1 MDIYMRYLDMEYL
14 FIVSSRITIQS
25 HAEFSDRFYACMDAV
40 IFTKDGKGVIFILD
54 TDGVM
59 QLIALII
66 MILLS
71 AFFSSAETALSTA
84 NRVRLKTMADE
95 GNKRAKTALY
105 VLEHYGRMLSAILIG
120 NNVVNL
126 SASALAT
133 TLAIRI
139 NFTVGIA
146 TAILTV
152 VILLF
157 GEITPKNM
165 GMVSAEKLAL
175 LYSPVILG
183 LMKVMT
189 PVIVVI
195 DFLAKGIM
203 RLLHIDM
210 DKKPTMTENELRTYV
225 EVGHEDG
232 VIESEEREMIYNVF
246 DFGDAVAKDVM
257 IPRIDMVT
265 VDREATYDEVMQI
278 FKECMYTRI
287 PVYQEDKDNIVGM
300 INIKD
305 FILVEDKEAF
315 RIEDILREAYYT
327 YEFKKTADLLVEMR
341 QKCFNVAFVLNEY
354 GGTAGMITLED
365 LLEEIVG
372 EIRDEYDSDE
382 EQLIQKMQ
390 ERTYLVEGSMKLS
403 DINDELHTELSSEDY
418 DSIGGLV
425 IEHLDRV
432 PEDGAR
438 IVTEQGIRLQ
448 VQGVSQNRIL
458 KVIMELPEPEHTEDE
473 EAAAEENR
481 GGAGA

>member
-1 MDIYMRYLDMEYL
+1 M
-14 FIVSSRITIQS
+14 
-25 HAEFSDRFYACMDAV
+25 
-40 IFTKDGKGVIFILD
+40 D

-66 MILLS
+66 LVLLS
-71 AFFSSAETALSTA
+71 AFFSSAETSLTTV
-84 NRVRLKTMADE
+84 NRVRLKTLAEE
-95 GNKRAKTALY
+95 GNRRAKT
-105 VLEHYGRMLSAILIG
+105 VLEVLDKYGKMLSAILIG
-120 NNVVNL
+120 NNIVNL

-133 TLAIRI
+133 TLAIHI
-139 NFTVGIA
+139 HFTVGIA

-152 VILLF
+152 VILIF
-157 GEITPKNM
+157 GEIVPKNM
-165 GMVSAEKLAL
+165 AMINSEKMAL
-175 LYSPVILG
+175 LYASMISG
-183 LMKVMT
+183 LMKLLT
-189 PVIVVI
+189 PLIFVI
-195 DFLAKGIM
+195 DSLAKGIM
-203 RLLHIDM
+203 KLFRVDA
-210 DKKPTMTENELRTYV
+210 DKKTAMTENELRTYV

-265 VDREATYDEVMQI
+265 VDKEATYEEVMEV
-278 FKECMYTRI
+278 FKDCMYTRI
-287 PVYQEDKDNIVGM
+287 PVFEEDKDNIIGL

-305 FILVEDKEAF
+305 FILVEDKAKF
-315 RIEDILREAYYT
+315 KISDILRQAYYT

-390 ERTYLVEGSMKLS
+390 DRTYLVEGSMKLS
-403 DINDELHTELSSEDY
+403 DINDELGTDLQSEDY
-418 DSIGGLV
+418 DSIGGLI

-432 PEDGAR
+432 PEDGAQ
-438 IVTEQGIRLQ
+438 IVTDQGIRLQ

-458 KVIMELPEPEHTEDE
+458 KVIMELPEEKEPEDNPEKDSE
-473 EAAAEENR
+473 KEK
-481 GGAGA
+481 

>member
-1 MDIYMRYLDMEYL
+1 M
-14 FIVSSRITIQS
+14 
-25 HAEFSDRFYACMDAV
+25 
-40 IFTKDGKGVIFILD
+40 D

-66 MILLS
+66 LVLLS
-71 AFFSSAETALSTA
+71 AFFSSAETSLTTV
-84 NRVRLKTMADE
+84 NRVRLKTLAEE
-95 GNKRAKTALY
+95 GNRRAKTALE
-105 VLEHYGRMLSAILIG
+105 VLDKYGKMLSAILIG
-120 NNVVNL
+120 NNIVNL

-133 TLAIRI
+133 TLAIHI
-139 NFTVGIA
+139 HFTVGIA

-152 VILLF
+152 VILIF
-157 GEITPKNM
+157 GEIVPKNM
-165 GMVSAEKLAL
+165 AMINSEKMAL
-175 LYSPVILG
+175 LYASMISG
-183 LMKVMT
+183 LMKLLT
-189 PVIVVI
+189 PLIFVI
-195 DFLAKGIM
+195 DSLAKGIM
-203 RLLHIDM
+203 KLFRVDA
-210 DKKPTMTENELRTYV
+210 DKKTAMTENELRTYV

-265 VDREATYDEVMQI
+265 VDKEATYEEVMEV
-278 FKECMYTRI
+278 FKDCMYTRI
-287 PVYQEDKDNIVGM
+287 PVFEEDKDNIIGL

-305 FILVEDKEAF
+305 FILVEDKAKF
-315 RIEDILREAYYT
+315 RISDILRQAYYT

-390 ERTYLVEGSMKLS
+390 DRTYLVEGSMKLS
-403 DINDELHTELSSEDY
+403 DINDELGTDLQSEDY
-418 DSIGGLV
+418 DSIGGLI

-432 PEDGAR
+432 PEDGAQ
-438 IVTEQGIRLQ
+438 IVTDQGIRLQ

-458 KVIMELPEPEHTEDE
+458 KVIMELPEEKESEDNQE
-473 EAAAEENR
+473 KDSEKEK
-481 GGAGA
+481 

>member
-1 MDIYMRYLDMEYL
+1 
-14 FIVSSRITIQS
+14 
-25 HAEFSDRFYACMDAV
+25 
-40 IFTKDGKGVIFILD
+40 LD

-66 MILLS
+66 LVLLS
-71 AFFSSAETALSTA
+71 AFFSSAETSLTTV
-84 NRVRLKTMADE
+84 NRVRLKTLAEE
-95 GNKRAKTALY
+95 GNRRAKTALE
-105 VLEHYGRMLSAILIG
+105 VLDKYGKMLSAILIG
-120 NNVVNL
+120 NNIVNL

-133 TLAIRI
+133 TLAIHI
-139 NFTVGIA
+139 HFTVGIA

-152 VILLF
+152 VILIF
-157 GEITPKNM
+157 GEIVPKNM
-165 GMVSAEKLAL
+165 AMINSEKMAL
-175 LYSPVILG
+175 LYASMISG
-183 LMKVMT
+183 LMKLLT
-189 PVIVVI
+189 PLIFVI
-195 DFLAKGIM
+195 DSLAKGIM
-203 RLLHIDM
+203 KLFRVDA
-210 DKKPTMTENELRTYV
+210 DKKTAMTENELRTYV

-265 VDREATYDEVMQI
+265 VDKEATYEEVMEV
-278 FKECMYTRI
+278 FKDCMYTRI
-287 PVYQEDKDNIVGM
+287 PVFEEDKDNIIGL

-305 FILVEDKEAF
+305 FILVEDKAKF
-315 RIEDILREAYYT
+315 KISDILRQAYYT

-390 ERTYLVEGSMKLS
+390 DRTYLVEGSMKLS
-403 DINDELHTELSSEDY
+403 DINDELGTDLKSEDY
-418 DSIGGLV
+418 DSIGGLI

-432 PEDGAR
+432 PEDGAQ
-438 IVTEQGIRLQ
+438 IVTDQGIRLQ

-458 KVIMELPEPEHTEDE
+458 KVIMELPEEKAPEDN
-473 EAAAEENR
+473 AEKDSEKEK
-481 GGAGA
+481 

>member
-1 MDIYMRYLDMEYL
+1 M
-14 FIVSSRITIQS
+14 
-25 HAEFSDRFYACMDAV
+25 
-40 IFTKDGKGVIFILD
+40 D

-66 MILLS
+66 LVLLS
-71 AFFSSAETALSTA
+71 AFFSSAETSLTTV
-84 NRVRLKTMADE
+84 NRVRLKTLAEE
-95 GNKRAKTALY
+95 GNRRAKTALE
-105 VLEHYGRMLSAILIG
+105 VLDKYGKMLSAILIG
-120 NNVVNL
+120 NNIVNL

-133 TLAIRI
+133 TLAIHI
-139 NFTVGIA
+139 HFTVGIA

-152 VILLF
+152 VILIF
-157 GEITPKNM
+157 GEIVPKNM
-165 GMVSAEKLAL
+165 AMINSEKMAL
-175 LYSPVILG
+175 LYASMISG
-183 LMKVMT
+183 LMKLLT
-189 PVIVVI
+189 PLIFVI
-195 DFLAKGIM
+195 DSLAKGIM
-203 RLLHIDM
+203 KLFRVDA
-210 DKKPTMTENELRTYV
+210 DKKTAMTENELRTYV

-265 VDREATYDEVMQI
+265 VDKEATYEEVMEV
-278 FKECMYTRI
+278 FKDCMYTRI
-287 PVYQEDKDNIVGM
+287 PVFEEDKDNIIGL

-305 FILVEDKEAF
+305 FILVEDKAKF
-315 RIEDILREAYYT
+315 KISDILRQAYYT

-390 ERTYLVEGSMKLS
+390 DRTYLVEGSMKLS
-403 DINDELHTELSSEDY
+403 DINDELGTDLQSEDY
-418 DSIGGLV
+418 DSIGGLI

-432 PEDGAR
+432 PEDGAQ
-438 IVTEQGIRLQ
+438 IVTDQGIRLQ

-458 KVIMELPEPEHTEDE
+458 KVIMELPEEKELEDNQE
-473 EAAAEENR
+473 KDSEKEK
-481 GGAGA
+481 

>member
-1 MDIYMRYLDMEYL
+1 M
-14 FIVSSRITIQS
+14 
-25 HAEFSDRFYACMDAV
+25 
-40 IFTKDGKGVIFILD
+40 D

-66 MILLS
+66 LVLLS
-71 AFFSSAETALSTA
+71 AFFSSAETSLTTV
-84 NRVRLKTMADE
+84 NRVRLKTLAEE
-95 GNKRAKTALY
+95 GNRRAKTALE
-105 VLEHYGRMLSAILIG
+105 VLDKYGKMLSAILIG
-120 NNVVNL
+120 NNIVNL

-133 TLAIRI
+133 TLAIHI
-139 NFTVGIA
+139 HFTVGLA

-152 VILLF
+152 VILIF
-157 GEITPKNM
+157 GEIVPKNM
-165 GMVSAEKLAL
+165 AMINSEKMAL
-175 LYSPVILG
+175 LYASMISG
-183 LMKVMT
+183 LMKLLT
-189 PVIVVI
+189 PLIFVI
-195 DFLAKGIM
+195 DSLAKGIM
-203 RLLHIDM
+203 KLFRVDA
-210 DKKPTMTENELRTYV
+210 DKKTAMTENELRTYV

-265 VDREATYDEVMQI
+265 VDKEATYEEVMEV
-278 FKECMYTRI
+278 FKDCMYTRI
-287 PVYQEDKDNIVGM
+287 PVFEEDKDNIIGL

-305 FILVEDKEAF
+305 FILVEDKAKF
-315 RIEDILREAYYT
+315 KISDILRQAYYT

-390 ERTYLVEGSMKLS
+390 DRTYLVEGSMKLS
-403 DINDELHTELSSEDY
+403 DINDELGTDLQSEDY
-418 DSIGGLV
+418 DSIGGLI

-432 PEDGAR
+432 PEDGAQ
-438 IVTEQGIRLQ
+438 IVTDQGIRLQ

-458 KVIMELPEPEHTEDE
+458 KVIMELPEEKEPEDNPEKDSE
-473 EAAAEENR
+473 KEK
-481 GGAGA
+481 

>member
-1 MDIYMRYLDMEYL
+1 M
-14 FIVSSRITIQS
+14 
-25 HAEFSDRFYACMDAV
+25 
-40 IFTKDGKGVIFILD
+40 D

-66 MILLS
+66 LVLLS
-71 AFFSSAETALSTA
+71 AFFSSAETSLTTV
-84 NRVRLKTMADE
+84 NRVRLKTLAEE
-95 GNKRAKTALY
+95 GNRRAKTALE
-105 VLEHYGRMLSAILIG
+105 VLDKYGKMLSAILIG
-120 NNVVNL
+120 NNIVNL

-133 TLAIRI
+133 TLAIHI
-139 NFTVGIA
+139 HFTVGIA

-152 VILLF
+152 VILIF
-157 GEITPKNM
+157 GEIVPKNM
-165 GMVSAEKLAL
+165 AMINSEKMAL
-175 LYSPVILG
+175 LYASMISG
-183 LMKVMT
+183 LMKLLT
-189 PVIVVI
+189 PLIFVI
-195 DFLAKGIM
+195 DSLAKGIM
-203 RLLHIDM
+203 KLFRVDA
-210 DKKPTMTENELRTYV
+210 DKKTAMTENELRTYV

-265 VDREATYDEVMQI
+265 VDKEATYEEVMEV
-278 FKECMYTRI
+278 FKDCMYTRI
-287 PVYQEDKDNIVGM
+287 PVFEEDKDNIIGL

-305 FILVEDKEAF
+305 FILVEDKAKF
-315 RIEDILREAYYT
+315 KISDILRQAYYT

-390 ERTYLVEGSMKLS
+390 DRTYLVEGSMKLS
-403 DINDELHTELSSEDY
+403 DINDELGTDLQSEDY
-418 DSIGGLV
+418 DSIGGLL

-432 PEDGAR
+432 PEDGAQ
-438 IVTEQGIRLQ
+438 IVTDQGIRLQ

-458 KVIMELPEPEHTEDE
+458 KVIMELPEEKEPEDNPEKDSE
-473 EAAAEENR
+473 KEK
-481 GGAGA
+481 

>member
-1 MDIYMRYLDMEYL
+1 M
-14 FIVSSRITIQS
+14 
-25 HAEFSDRFYACMDAV
+25 
-40 IFTKDGKGVIFILD
+40 D

-66 MILLS
+66 LVILS
-71 AFFSSAETALSTA
+71 GFFSSAETSLTTV
-84 NRVRLKTMADE
+84 NRVRLKTLADE
-95 GNKRAKTALY
+95 GNKRAKTALE
-105 VLEHYGRMLSAILIG
+105 VLDKYGKMLSAILIG
-120 NNVVNL
+120 NNIVNL

-133 TLAIRI
+133 TLAIHI
-139 NFTVGIA
+139 HLTVGIA

-152 VILLF
+152 VVLIF
-157 GEITPKNM
+157 GEIVPKNM
-165 GMVSAEKLAL
+165 AMINSEKMAL
-175 LYSPVILG
+175 LYASMISG
-183 LMKVMT
+183 LMKLLT
-189 PVIVVI
+189 PVIFVI
-195 DFLAKGIM
+195 DSLARGIM
-203 RLLHIDM
+203 KLLRVDG
-210 DKKPTMTENELRTYV
+210 DKKTAMTENELRTYV

-265 VDREATYDEVMQI
+265 VDKEATYEEVMEV
-278 FKECMYTRI
+278 FKDCMYTRI
-287 PVYQEDKDNIVGM
+287 PVFEEDKDNIIGL

-305 FILVEDKEAF
+305 FILVEDKEHF
-315 RIEDILREAYYT
+315 RISDILRQAYYT

-390 ERTYLVEGSMKLS
+390 DRTYLVEGSMKLS
-403 DINDELHTELSSEDY
+403 DINDELGTDLKSEDY
-418 DSIGGLV
+418 DSIGGLI

-432 PEDGAR
+432 PEDGAQ
-438 IVTEQGIRLQ
+438 IVTDQGIRLQ

-458 KVIMELPEPEHTEDE
+458 KVIMELPEKKEK
-473 EAAAEENR
+473 EENSEKDSEKEK
-481 GGAGA
+481 

>member
-1 MDIYMRYLDMEYL
+1 M
-14 FIVSSRITIQS
+14 
-25 HAEFSDRFYACMDAV
+25 
-40 IFTKDGKGVIFILD
+40 D

-66 MILLS
+66 LVLLS
-71 AFFSSAETALSTA
+71 AFFSSAETSLSTV
-84 NRVRLKTMADE
+84 NRVRLKTLAEE
-95 GNKRAKTALY
+95 GNRRAKTALE
-105 VLEHYGRMLSAILIG
+105 VLDKYGKMLSAILIG
-120 NNVVNL
+120 NNIVNL

-133 TLAIRI
+133 TLAIHI
-139 NFTVGIA
+139 HFTVGIA

-152 VILLF
+152 VILIF
-157 GEITPKNM
+157 GEIVPKNM
-165 GMVSAEKLAL
+165 AMINSEKMAL
-175 LYSPVILG
+175 LYASMISG
-183 LMKVMT
+183 LMKLLT
-189 PVIVVI
+189 PLIFVI
-195 DFLAKGIM
+195 DSLAKGIM
-203 RLLHIDM
+203 KLFRVDA
-210 DKKPTMTENELRTYV
+210 DKKTAMTENELRTYV

-265 VDREATYDEVMQI
+265 VDKEATYEEVMEV
-278 FKECMYTRI
+278 FKDCMYTRI
-287 PVYQEDKDNIVGM
+287 PVFEEDKDNIIGL

-305 FILVEDKEAF
+305 FILVEDKAKF
-315 RIEDILREAYYT
+315 MISDILRQAYYT

-390 ERTYLVEGSMKLS
+390 DRTYLVEGSMKLS
-403 DINDELHTELSSEDY
+403 DINDELGTDLQSEDY
-418 DSIGGLV
+418 DSIGGLI

-432 PEDGAR
+432 PEDGAQ
-438 IVTEQGIRLQ
+438 IVTDQGIRLQ

-458 KVIMELPEPEHTEDE
+458 KVIMELPEEKAPEDNQEKDSE
-473 EAAAEENR
+473 KEK
-481 GGAGA
+481 

>member
-1 MDIYMRYLDMEYL
+1 M
-14 FIVSSRITIQS
+14 
-25 HAEFSDRFYACMDAV
+25 
-40 IFTKDGKGVIFILD
+40 D

-66 MILLS
+66 LVLLS
-71 AFFSSAETALSTA
+71 AFFSSAETSLTTV
-84 NRVRLKTMADE
+84 NRVRLKTLAEE
-95 GNKRAKTALY
+95 GNRRAKTALE
-105 VLEHYGRMLSAILIG
+105 VLDKYGKMLSAILIG
-120 NNVVNL
+120 NNIVNL

-133 TLAIRI
+133 TLAIHI
-139 NFTVGIA
+139 HFTVGIA

-152 VILLF
+152 VILIF
-157 GEITPKNM
+157 GEIVPKNM
-165 GMVSAEKLAL
+165 AMINSEKMAL
-175 LYSPVILG
+175 LYASMISG
-183 LMKVMT
+183 LMKLLT
-189 PVIVVI
+189 PLIFVI
-195 DFLAKGIM
+195 DSLAKGIM
-203 RLLHIDM
+203 KLFRVDA
-210 DKKPTMTENELRTYV
+210 DKKTAMTENELRTYV

-246 DFGDAVAKDVM
+246 DLGDAVAKDVM

-265 VDREATYDEVMQI
+265 VDKEATYEEVMEV
-278 FKECMYTRI
+278 FKDCMYTRI
-287 PVYQEDKDNIVGM
+287 PVFEEDKDNIIGL

-305 FILVEDKEAF
+305 FILVEDKAKF
-315 RIEDILREAYYT
+315 KISDILRQAYYT

-390 ERTYLVEGSMKLS
+390 DRTYLVEGSMKLS
-403 DINDELHTELSSEDY
+403 DINDELGTDLQSEDY
-418 DSIGGLV
+418 DSIGGLI

-432 PEDGAR
+432 PEDGAQ
-438 IVTEQGIRLQ
+438 IVTDQGIRLQ

-458 KVIMELPEPEHTEDE
+458 KVIMELPEEKAPEDN
-473 EAAAEENR
+473 AEKDSEKEK
-481 GGAGA
+481 

>member
-1 MDIYMRYLDMEYL
+1 M
-14 FIVSSRITIQS
+14 
-25 HAEFSDRFYACMDAV
+25 
-40 IFTKDGKGVIFILD
+40 D

-66 MILLS
+66 LVLLS
-71 AFFSSAETALSTA
+71 AFFSSAETSLTTV
-84 NRVRLKTMADE
+84 NRVRLKTLAEE
-95 GNKRAKTALY
+95 GNRRAKTALE
-105 VLEHYGRMLSAILIG
+105 VLDKYGKMLSAILIG
-120 NNVVNL
+120 NNIVNL

-133 TLAIRI
+133 TLAIHI
-139 NFTVGIA
+139 HFTVGIA

-152 VILLF
+152 VILIF
-157 GEITPKNM
+157 GEIVPKNM
-165 GMVSAEKLAL
+165 AMINSEKMAL
-175 LYSPVILG
+175 LYASMISG
-183 LMKVMT
+183 LMKLLT
-189 PVIVVI
+189 PLIFVI
-195 DFLAKGIM
+195 DSLAKGIM
-203 RLLHIDM
+203 KLFRVDA
-210 DKKPTMTENELRTYV
+210 DKKTAMTENELRTYV

-265 VDREATYDEVMQI
+265 VDKEATYDEVMEV
-278 FKECMYTRI
+278 FKDCMYTRI
-287 PVYQEDKDNIVGM
+287 PVFEEDKDNIIGL

-305 FILVEDKEAF
+305 FILVEDKAKF
-315 RIEDILREAYYT
+315 KISDILRQAYYT

-390 ERTYLVEGSMKLS
+390 DRTYLVEGSMKLS
-403 DINDELHTELSSEDY
+403 DINDELGTDLQSEDY
-418 DSIGGLV
+418 DSIGGLI

-432 PEDGAR
+432 PEDGAQ
-438 IVTEQGIRLQ
+438 IVTDQGIRLQ

-458 KVIMELPEPEHTEDE
+458 KVIMELPEEKAPEDN
-473 EAAAEENR
+473 AEKDSEKEK
-481 GGAGA
+481 

>member
-1 MDIYMRYLDMEYL
+1 M
-14 FIVSSRITIQS
+14 
-25 HAEFSDRFYACMDAV
+25 
-40 IFTKDGKGVIFILD
+40 D

-66 MILLS
+66 LIFLS
-71 AFFSSAETALSTA
+71 AFFSSAETSLTTV
-84 NRVRLKTMADE
+84 NRVRLKTLADE
-95 GNKRAKTALY
+95 GNKRAKTALE
-105 VLEHYGRMLSAILIG
+105 VLDKYGKMLSAILIG
-120 NNVVNL
+120 NNIVNL

-133 TLAIRI
+133 TLAIHI
-139 NFTVGIA
+139 HLTVGIA

-152 VILLF
+152 VVLIF
-157 GEITPKNM
+157 GEIVPKNM
-165 GMVSAEKLAL
+165 AMINSEKMAL
-175 LYSPVILG
+175 LYASMISG
-183 LMKVMT
+183 LMKLLT
-189 PVIVVI
+189 PVIFVI
-195 DFLAKGIM
+195 DSLARGIM
-203 RLLHIDM
+203 KLLRVDG
-210 DKKPTMTENELRTYV
+210 DKKTAMTENELRTYV

-265 VDREATYDEVMQI
+265 VDKEATYEEVMEV
-278 FKECMYTRI
+278 FKDCMYTRI
-287 PVYQEDKDNIVGM
+287 PVFEEDKDNIIGL

-305 FILVEDKEAF
+305 FILVEDKEHF
-315 RIEDILREAYYT
+315 RISDILRQAYYT

-390 ERTYLVEGSMKLS
+390 DRTYLVEGSMKLS
-403 DINDELHTELSSEDY
+403 DINDELGTDLKSEDY
-418 DSIGGLV
+418 DSIGGLI

-432 PEDGAR
+432 PEDGAQ
-438 IVTEQGIRLQ
+438 IVTDQGIRLQ

-458 KVIMELPEPEHTEDE
+458 KVIMELPEKKEK
-473 EAAAEENR
+473 EENSEKDSEKEK
-481 GGAGA
+481 

>member
-1 MDIYMRYLDMEYL
+1 
-14 FIVSSRITIQS
+14 
-25 HAEFSDRFYACMDAV
+25 
-40 IFTKDGKGVIFILD
+40 
-54 TDGVM
+54 M

-66 MILLS
+66 LVLLS
-71 AFFSSAETALSTA
+71 AFFSSAETSLTTV
-84 NRVRLKTMADE
+84 NRVRLKTLAEE
-95 GNKRAKTALY
+95 GNRRAKTALE
-105 VLEHYGRMLSAILIG
+105 VLDKYGKMLSAILIG
-120 NNVVNL
+120 NNIVNL

-133 TLAIRI
+133 TLAIHI
-139 NFTVGIA
+139 HFTVGIA

-152 VILLF
+152 VILIF
-157 GEITPKNM
+157 GEIVPKNM
-165 GMVSAEKLAL
+165 AMINSEKMAL
-175 LYSPVILG
+175 LYASMISG
-183 LMKVMT
+183 LMKLLT
-189 PVIVVI
+189 PLIFVI
-195 DFLAKGIM
+195 DSLAKGIM
-203 RLLHIDM
+203 KLFRVDA
-210 DKKPTMTENELRTYV
+210 DKKTAMTENELRTYV

-265 VDREATYDEVMQI
+265 VDKEATYEEVMDV
-278 FKECMYTRI
+278 FKDCMYTRI
-287 PVYQEDKDNIVGM
+287 PVFEEDKDNIIGL

-305 FILVEDKEAF
+305 FILVEDKAKF
-315 RIEDILREAYYT
+315 KISDILRQAYYT

-390 ERTYLVEGSMKLS
+390 DRTYLVEGSMKLS
-403 DINDELHTELSSEDY
+403 DINDELGTDLQSEDY
-418 DSIGGLV
+418 DSIGGLI

-432 PEDGAR
+432 PEDGAQ
-438 IVTEQGIRLQ
+438 IVTDQGIRLQ

-458 KVIMELPEPEHTEDE
+458 KVIMELPEEKESEDNQE
-473 EAAAEENR
+473 KDSEKEK
-481 GGAGA
+481 

>member
-1 MDIYMRYLDMEYL
+1 
-14 FIVSSRITIQS
+14 
-25 HAEFSDRFYACMDAV
+25 
-40 IFTKDGKGVIFILD
+40 
-54 TDGVM
+54 M

-66 MILLS
+66 LVLLS
-71 AFFSSAETALSTA
+71 AFFSSAETSLTTV
-84 NRVRLKTMADE
+84 NRVRLKTLAEE
-95 GNKRAKTALY
+95 GNRRAKTALE
-105 VLEHYGRMLSAILIG
+105 VLDKYGKMLSAILIG
-120 NNVVNL
+120 NNIVNL

-133 TLAIRI
+133 TLAIHI
-139 NFTVGIA
+139 HFTVGIA

-152 VILLF
+152 VILIF
-157 GEITPKNM
+157 GEIVPKNM
-165 GMVSAEKLAL
+165 AMINSEKMAL
-175 LYSPVILG
+175 LYASMISG
-183 LMKVMT
+183 LMKLLT
-189 PVIVVI
+189 PLIFVI
-195 DFLAKGIM
+195 DSLAKGIM
-203 RLLHIDM
+203 KLFRVDA
-210 DKKPTMTENELRTYV
+210 DKKTTMTENELRTYV

-265 VDREATYDEVMQI
+265 VDKEATYEEVMEV
-278 FKECMYTRI
+278 FKDCMYTRI
-287 PVYQEDKDNIVGM
+287 PVFEEDKDNIIGL

-305 FILVEDKEAF
+305 FILVEDKAKF
-315 RIEDILREAYYT
+315 KISDILRQAYYT

-390 ERTYLVEGSMKLS
+390 DRTYLVEGSMKLS
-403 DINDELHTELSSEDY
+403 DINDELGTDLQSEDY
-418 DSIGGLV
+418 DSIGGLI

-432 PEDGAR
+432 PEDGAQ
-438 IVTEQGIRLQ
+438 IVTDQGIRLQ

-458 KVIMELPEPEHTEDE
+458 KVIMELPEEKEPEDNPEKDSE
-473 EAAAEENR
+473 KEK
-481 GGAGA
+481 

>member
-1 MDIYMRYLDMEYL
+1 MIL
-14 FIVSSRITIQS
+14 
-25 HAEFSDRFYACMDAV
+25 
-40 IFTKDGKGVIFILD
+40 ILD

-66 MILLS
+66 LVLLS
-71 AFFSSAETALSTA
+71 AFFSSAETSLTTV
-84 NRVRLKTMADE
+84 NRVRLKTLAEE
-95 GNKRAKTALY
+95 GNRRAKTALE
-105 VLEHYGRMLSAILIG
+105 VLDKYGKMLSAILIG
-120 NNVVNL
+120 NNIVNL

-133 TLAIRI
+133 TLAIHI
-139 NFTVGIA
+139 HFTVGIA

-152 VILLF
+152 VILIF
-157 GEITPKNM
+157 GEIVPKNM
-165 GMVSAEKLAL
+165 AMINSEKMAL
-175 LYSPVILG
+175 LYASMISG
-183 LMKVMT
+183 LMKLLT
-189 PVIVVI
+189 PLIFVI
-195 DFLAKGIM
+195 DSLAKGIM
-203 RLLHIDM
+203 KLFRVDA
-210 DKKPTMTENELRTYV
+210 DKKTAMTENELRTYV

-265 VDREATYDEVMQI
+265 VDKEATYEEVMEV
-278 FKECMYTRI
+278 FKDCMYTRI
-287 PVYQEDKDNIVGM
+287 PVFEEDKDNIIGL

-305 FILVEDKEAF
+305 FILVEDKAKF
-315 RIEDILREAYYT
+315 KISDILRQAYYT

-390 ERTYLVEGSMKLS
+390 DRTYLVEGSMKLS
-403 DINDELHTELSSEDY
+403 DINDELGTDLQSEDY
-418 DSIGGLV
+418 DSIGGLI

-432 PEDGAR
+432 PEDGAQ
-438 IVTEQGIRLQ
+438 IVTDQGIRLQ

-458 KVIMELPEPEHTEDE
+458 KVIMELPEEKEPEDNPEKDSE
-473 EAAAEENR
+473 KEK
-481 GGAGA
+481 

>member
-1 MDIYMRYLDMEYL
+1 
-14 FIVSSRITIQS
+14 
-25 HAEFSDRFYACMDAV
+25 
-40 IFTKDGKGVIFILD
+40 LD

-66 MILLS
+66 LVLLS
-71 AFFSSAETALSTA
+71 AFFSSAETSLTTV
-84 NRVRLKTMADE
+84 NRVRLKTLAEE
-95 GNKRAKTALY
+95 GNRRAKTALE
-105 VLEHYGRMLSAILIG
+105 VLDKYGKMLSAILIG
-120 NNVVNL
+120 NNIVNL

-133 TLAIRI
+133 TLAIHI
-139 NFTVGIA
+139 HFTVGIA

-152 VILLF
+152 VILIF
-157 GEITPKNM
+157 GEIVPKNM
-165 GMVSAEKLAL
+165 AMINSEKMAL
-175 LYSPVILG
+175 LYASMISG
-183 LMKVMT
+183 LMKLLT
-189 PVIVVI
+189 PLIFVI
-195 DFLAKGIM
+195 DSLAKGIM
-203 RLLHIDM
+203 KLFRVDA
-210 DKKPTMTENELRTYV
+210 DKKTAMTENELRTYV

-265 VDREATYDEVMQI
+265 VDKEATYEEVMEV
-278 FKECMYTRI
+278 FKDCMYTRI
-287 PVYQEDKDNIVGM
+287 PVFEEDKDNIIGL

-305 FILVEDKEAF
+305 FILVEDKAKF
-315 RIEDILREAYYT
+315 KISDILRQAYYT

-390 ERTYLVEGSMKLS
+390 DRTYLVEGSMKLS
-403 DINDELHTELSSEDY
+403 DINDELGTDLQSEDY
-418 DSIGGLV
+418 DSIGGLI

-432 PEDGAR
+432 PEDGAQ
-438 IVTEQGIRLQ
+438 IVTDQGIRLQ

-458 KVIMELPEPEHTEDE
+458 KVIMELPEEKAPEDN
-473 EAAAEENR
+473 AEKDSEKEK
-481 GGAGA
+481 

>member
-1 MDIYMRYLDMEYL
+1 M
-14 FIVSSRITIQS
+14 
-25 HAEFSDRFYACMDAV
+25 
-40 IFTKDGKGVIFILD
+40 D

-59 QLIALII
+59 QLVALIVLL
-66 MILLS
+66 MLS
-71 AFFSSAETALSTA
+71 AFFSSAETSLTTV
-84 NRVRLKTMADE
+84 NRVRLKALAEE
-95 GNKRAKTALY
+95 GNRQAKTALR
-105 VLEHYGRMLSAILIG
+105 VLDQYGKMLSAVLIG
-120 NNVVNL
+120 NNIVNL

-139 NFTVGIA
+139 HLTVGIA
-146 TAILTV
+146 TAILTMM
-152 VILLF
+152 ILIF
-157 GEITPKNM
+157 GEIVPKNI
-165 GMVSAEKLAL
+165 GMTNAEKLAL
-175 LYSPVILG
+175 LYATLIAG
-183 LMKVMT
+183 LMKLFT
-189 PVIVVI
+189 PVIFVMDSLVR
-195 DFLAKGIM
+195 GIM
-203 RLLHIDM
+203 KLLRVDRG
-210 DKKPTMTENELRTYV
+210 KKTAMTENELRTYV

-265 VDREATYDEVMQI
+265 VDKAATYEEVMEV
-278 FKECMYTRI
+278 FKDCMFTRI
-287 PVYQEDKDNIVGM
+287 PVFEEDKDNIIGL

-305 FILVEDKEAF
+305 FILVEDKAGF
-315 RIEDILREAYYT
+315 KISDILRQAYYT

-390 ERTYLVEGSMKLS
+390 DRTYLVEGGMKLS
-403 DINDELHTELSSEDY
+403 DINDELGTDLESEDY
-418 DSIGGLV
+418 DSIGGLI

-432 PEDGAR
+432 PEDGAQ
-438 IVTEQGIRLQ
+438 IVTDQGIRLQ

-458 KVIMELPEPEHTEDE
+458 KVIMELPEEKASEEDNTKASE
-473 EAAAEENR
+473 KGSEKEK
-481 GGAGA
+481 

>member
-1 MDIYMRYLDMEYL
+1 M
-14 FIVSSRITIQS
+14 
-25 HAEFSDRFYACMDAV
+25 
-40 IFTKDGKGVIFILD
+40 D

-66 MILLS
+66 LVLLS
-71 AFFSSAETALSTA
+71 AFFSSAETSLTTV
-84 NRVRLKTMADE
+84 NRVRLKTLAEE
-95 GNKRAKTALY
+95 GNKRAKTALE
-105 VLEHYGRMLSAILIG
+105 VLDKYGKMLSAILIG
-120 NNVVNL
+120 NNIVNL

-133 TLAIRI
+133 TLAIHI
-139 NFTVGIA
+139 HFTVGIA

-152 VILLF
+152 VILIF
-157 GEITPKNM
+157 GEIVPKNM
-165 GMVSAEKLAL
+165 AMINSEKMAL
-175 LYSPVILG
+175 LYASMISG
-183 LMKVMT
+183 LMKLLT
-189 PVIVVI
+189 PLIFVI
-195 DFLAKGIM
+195 DSLAKGIM
-203 RLLHIDM
+203 KLFRVDA
-210 DKKPTMTENELRTYV
+210 DKKTAMTENELRTYV

-265 VDREATYDEVMQI
+265 VDKEATYEEVMEV
-278 FKECMYTRI
+278 FKDCMYTRI
-287 PVYQEDKDNIVGM
+287 PVFEEDKDNIIGL

-305 FILVEDKEAF
+305 FILVEDKAKF
-315 RIEDILREAYYT
+315 KISDILRQAYYT

-390 ERTYLVEGSMKLS
+390 DRTYLVEGSMKLS
-403 DINDELHTELSSEDY
+403 DINDELGTDLQSEDY
-418 DSIGGLV
+418 DSIGGLI

-432 PEDGAR
+432 PEDGAQ
-438 IVTEQGIRLQ
+438 IVTDQGIRLQ

-458 KVIMELPEPEHTEDE
+458 KVIMELPEEKESEDNQE
-473 EAAAEENR
+473 KDSEKEK
-481 GGAGA
+481 

>member
-1 MDIYMRYLDMEYL
+1 M
-14 FIVSSRITIQS
+14 
-25 HAEFSDRFYACMDAV
+25 
-40 IFTKDGKGVIFILD
+40 D

-59 QLIALII
+59 QLVALII
-66 MILLS
+66 LVLLS
-71 AFFSSAETALSTA
+71 AFFSSAETSLTTV
-84 NRVRLKTMADE
+84 NRVRLKTLADE
-95 GNKRAKTALY
+95 GNRRAKTALE
-105 VLEHYGRMLSAILIG
+105 VLDKYGKMLSAILIG
-120 NNVVNL
+120 NNIVNL

-133 TLAIRI
+133 TLAIHI
-139 NFTVGIA
+139 HFTVGIA

-152 VILLF
+152 VILIF
-157 GEITPKNM
+157 GEIVPKNM
-165 GMVSAEKLAL
+165 AMINSEKMAL
-175 LYSPVILG
+175 LYASLISG
-183 LMKVMT
+183 FMKLLT
-189 PVIVVI
+189 PVIFVI
-195 DFLAKGIM
+195 DSLAKGIM
-203 RLLHIDM
+203 KLFRVDG
-210 DKKPTMTENELRTYV
+210 DKKTAMTENELRTYV

-265 VDREATYDEVMQI
+265 VDKEATYEEVMEV
-278 FKECMYTRI
+278 FKDCMYTRI
-287 PVYQEDKDNIVGM
+287 PVFEEDKDNIIGL

-305 FILVEDKEAF
+305 FILVEDKAKF
-315 RIEDILREAYYT
+315 KISDILRQAYYT

-390 ERTYLVEGSMKLS
+390 DRTYLVEGSMKLS
-403 DINDELHTELSSEDY
+403 DINDELGTDLQSEDY
-418 DSIGGLV
+418 DSIGGLI

-432 PEDGAR
+432 PEDGAQ
-438 IVTEQGIRLQ
+438 IVTDQGIRLQ

-458 KVIMELPEPEHTEDE
+458 KVIMELPEEKEPEDNQEKDSE
-473 EAAAEENR
+473 KEK
-481 GGAGA
+481 

>member
-1 MDIYMRYLDMEYL
+1 M
-14 FIVSSRITIQS
+14 
-25 HAEFSDRFYACMDAV
+25 
-40 IFTKDGKGVIFILD
+40 D

-66 MILLS
+66 LVLLS
-71 AFFSSAETALSTA
+71 AFFSSAETSLTTV
-84 NRVRLKTMADE
+84 NRVRLKTLAEE
-95 GNKRAKTALY
+95 GNRRAKTALE
-105 VLEHYGRMLSAILIG
+105 VLDKYGKMLSAILIG
-120 NNVVNL
+120 NNIVNL

-133 TLAIRI
+133 TLAIHI
-139 NFTVGIA
+139 HFTVGIA

-152 VILLF
+152 VILIF
-157 GEITPKNM
+157 GEIVPKNM
-165 GMVSAEKLAL
+165 AMINSEKMAL
-175 LYSPVILG
+175 LYASMISG
-183 LMKVMT
+183 LMKLLT
-189 PVIVVI
+189 PLIFVI
-195 DFLAKGIM
+195 DSLAKGIM
-203 RLLHIDM
+203 KLFRVDA
-210 DKKPTMTENELRTYV
+210 DKKTAMTENELRTYV

-265 VDREATYDEVMQI
+265 VDKEATYEEVMEV
-278 FKECMYTRI
+278 FKDCMYTRI
-287 PVYQEDKDNIVGM
+287 PVFEEDKDNIIGL

-305 FILVEDKEAF
+305 FILVEDKAKF
-315 RIEDILREAYYT
+315 RISDILRQAYYT

-390 ERTYLVEGSMKLS
+390 DRTYLVEGSMKLS
-403 DINDELHTELSSEDY
+403 DINDELGTDLQSEDY
-418 DSIGGLV
+418 DSIGGLI

-432 PEDGAR
+432 PEDGAQ
-438 IVTEQGIRLQ
+438 IVTDQGIRLQ

-458 KVIMELPEPEHTEDE
+458 KVIMELPEEKEPEDNPEKDSE
-473 EAAAEENR
+473 KEK
-481 GGAGA
+481 

>member
-1 MDIYMRYLDMEYL
+1 M
-14 FIVSSRITIQS
+14 
-25 HAEFSDRFYACMDAV
+25 
-40 IFTKDGKGVIFILD
+40 D

-66 MILLS
+66 LVLLS
-71 AFFSSAETALSTA
+71 AFFSSAETSLTTV
-84 NRVRLKTMADE
+84 NRVRLKTLAEE
-95 GNKRAKTALY
+95 GNRRAKTALE
-105 VLEHYGRMLSAILIG
+105 VLDKYGKMLSAILIG
-120 NNVVNL
+120 NNIVNL

-133 TLAIRI
+133 TLAIHI
-139 NFTVGIA
+139 HFTVGIA

-152 VILLF
+152 VILIF
-157 GEITPKNM
+157 GEIVPKNM
-165 GMVSAEKLAL
+165 AMINSEKMAL
-175 LYSPVILG
+175 LYASMISG
-183 LMKVMT
+183 LMKLLT
-189 PVIVVI
+189 PLIFVI
-195 DFLAKGIM
+195 DSLAKGIM
-203 RLLHIDM
+203 KLFRVDA
-210 DKKPTMTENELRTYV
+210 DKKTAMTENELRTYV

-265 VDREATYDEVMQI
+265 VDKEATYEEVMEV
-278 FKECMYTRI
+278 FKDCMYTRI
-287 PVYQEDKDNIVGM
+287 PVFEEDKDNIIGL

-305 FILVEDKEAF
+305 FILVEDKAKF
-315 RIEDILREAYYT
+315 KISDILRQAYYT
-327 YEFKKTADLLVEMR
+327 YEFKKTADLLVEMS

-390 ERTYLVEGSMKLS
+390 DRTYLVEGSMKLS
-403 DINDELHTELSSEDY
+403 DINDELGTDLQSEDY
-418 DSIGGLV
+418 DSIGGLI

-432 PEDGAR
+432 PEDGAQ
-438 IVTEQGIRLQ
+438 IVTDQGIRLQ

-458 KVIMELPEPEHTEDE
+458 KVIMELPEEKAPEDN
-473 EAAAEENR
+473 AEKDSEKEK
-481 GGAGA
+481 

>member
-1 MDIYMRYLDMEYL
+1 M
-14 FIVSSRITIQS
+14 
-25 HAEFSDRFYACMDAV
+25 
-40 IFTKDGKGVIFILD
+40 D

-66 MILLS
+66 LIFLS
-71 AFFSSAETALSTA
+71 AFFSSAETSLTTV
-84 NRVRLKTMADE
+84 NRVRLKTLADE
-95 GNKRAKTALY
+95 GNKRTKTALEVPNKY
-105 VLEHYGRMLSAILIG
+105 RKILSAILIG
-120 NNVVNL
+120 NNIVNL

-133 TLAIRI
+133 TLAIHI
-139 NFTVGIA
+139 HFTVGIA

-152 VILLF
+152 VVLIF
-157 GEITPKNM
+157 GEIVPKNM
-165 GMVSAEKLAL
+165 AMINSEKMAL
-175 LYSPVILG
+175 LYASMISG
-183 LMKVMT
+183 LMKLLT
-189 PVIVVI
+189 PVIFVI
-195 DFLAKGIM
+195 DSLAKGIM
-203 RLLHIDM
+203 KLLRVDG
-210 DKKPTMTENELRTYV
+210 DKKTAMTENELRTYV

-265 VDREATYDEVMQI
+265 VDKEATYEEVMEV
-278 FKECMYTRI
+278 FKDCMYTRI
-287 PVYQEDKDNIVGM
+287 PVFEEDKDNIIGL

-305 FILVEDKEAF
+305 FILVEDKEHF
-315 RIEDILREAYYT
+315 KISDILRQAYYT

-390 ERTYLVEGSMKLS
+390 DRTYLVEGSMKLS
-403 DINDELHTELSSEDY
+403 DINDELGTDLKSEDY
-418 DSIGGLV
+418 DSIGGLI

-432 PEDGAR
+432 PEDGAQ
-438 IVTEQGIRLQ
+438 IVTDQGIRLQ

-458 KVIMELPEPEHTEDE
+458 KVIMELPEEKAP
-473 EAAAEENR
+473 EENSEKDSEKEK
-481 GGAGA
+481 

>member
-1 MDIYMRYLDMEYL
+1 
-14 FIVSSRITIQS
+14 
-25 HAEFSDRFYACMDAV
+25 
-40 IFTKDGKGVIFILD
+40 
-54 TDGVM
+54 M

-66 MILLS
+66 LVLLS
-71 AFFSSAETALSTA
+71 AFFSSAETSLTTV
-84 NRVRLKTMADE
+84 NRVRLKTLAEE
-95 GNKRAKTALY
+95 GNRRAKTALE
-105 VLEHYGRMLSAILIG
+105 VLDKYGKMLSAILIG
-120 NNVVNL
+120 NNIVNL

-133 TLAIRI
+133 TLAIHI
-139 NFTVGIA
+139 HFTVGIA

-152 VILLF
+152 VILIF
-157 GEITPKNM
+157 GEIVPKNM
-165 GMVSAEKLAL
+165 AMINSEKMAL
-175 LYSPVILG
+175 LYASMISG
-183 LMKVMT
+183 LMKLLT
-189 PVIVVI
+189 PLIFVI
-195 DFLAKGIM
+195 DSLAKGIM
-203 RLLHIDM
+203 KLFRVDA
-210 DKKPTMTENELRTYV
+210 DKKTAMTENELRTYV

-265 VDREATYDEVMQI
+265 VDKEATYEEVMEV
-278 FKECMYTRI
+278 FKDCMYTRI
-287 PVYQEDKDNIVGM
+287 PVFEEDKDNIIGL

-305 FILVEDKEAF
+305 FILVEDKAKF
-315 RIEDILREAYYT
+315 KISDILRQAYYT

-390 ERTYLVEGSMKLS
+390 DRTYLVEGSMKLS
-403 DINDELHTELSSEDY
+403 DINDELGTDLQSEDY
-418 DSIGGLV
+418 DSIGGLI

-432 PEDGAR
+432 PEDGAQ
-438 IVTEQGIRLQ
+438 IITDQGIRLQ

-458 KVIMELPEPEHTEDE
+458 KVIMELPEEKAPEDNPEKDSE
-473 EAAAEENR
+473 KEK
-481 GGAGA
+481 

>member
-1 MDIYMRYLDMEYL
+1 M
-14 FIVSSRITIQS
+14 
-25 HAEFSDRFYACMDAV
+25 
-40 IFTKDGKGVIFILD
+40 D

-59 QLIALII
+59 QLVALII
-66 MILLS
+66 LVLLS
-71 AFFSSAETALSTA
+71 AFFSSAETSLTTV
-84 NRVRLKTMADE
+84 NRVRLKTLADE
-95 GNKRAKTALY
+95 GNKRAKTALE
-105 VLEHYGRMLSAILIG
+105 VLDKYGKMLSAILIG
-120 NNVVNL
+120 NNIVNL

-133 TLAIRI
+133 TLAIHI
-139 NFTVGIA
+139 HFTVGIA

-152 VILLF
+152 VILIF
-157 GEITPKNM
+157 GEIVPKNM
-165 GMVSAEKLAL
+165 AMINSEKMAL
-175 LYSPVILG
+175 LYASLISG
-183 LMKVMT
+183 FMKLLT
-189 PVIVVI
+189 PVIFVI
-195 DFLAKGIM
+195 DSLAKGIM
-203 RLLHIDM
+203 KLFRVDG
-210 DKKPTMTENELRTYV
+210 DKKTAMTENELRTYV

-265 VDREATYDEVMQI
+265 VDKEATYEEVMEV
-278 FKECMYTRI
+278 FKDCMYTRI
-287 PVYQEDKDNIVGM
+287 PVFEEDKDNIIGL

-305 FILVEDKEAF
+305 FILVEDKEHF
-315 RIEDILREAYYT
+315 RISDILRQAYYT

-390 ERTYLVEGSMKLS
+390 DRTYLVEGSMKLS
-403 DINDELHTELSSEDY
+403 DINDELGTDLKSEDY
-418 DSIGGLV
+418 DSIGGLI

-432 PEDGAR
+432 PEDGAQ
-438 IVTEQGIRLQ
+438 IVTDQGIRLQ

-458 KVIMELPEPEHTEDE
+458 KVIMELPEEKAP
-473 EAAAEENR
+473 EENSEKDSEKEK
-481 GGAGA
+481 